1 MGRRYGAAAPSLFH
15 RGRRGGQPHEKAAQT
30 REIEGLPREE
40 SDAILQKLFDHQE
53 QPKFVYEHVW
63 RPADILMWDNRCT
76 RAQIFPPASGACCGA

>member
-1 MGRRYGAAAPSLFH
+1 M
-15 RGRRGGQPHEKAAQT
+15 T

-63 RPADILMWDNRCT
+63 RPADILCGTTAARCT
-76 RAQIFPPASGACCGA
+76 RARIFPPASGACWGA